1 MFSILMLSQTKKMY
15 GMHTIGLKTS
25 IKAGARCPNGRI
37 KIIGISVT
45 EWIHK
50 QQKANTTT

>member
-1 MFSILMLSQTKKMY
+1 MACTQ
-15 GMHTIGLKTS
+15 IGLKTS
-25 IKAGARCPNGRI
+25 VKAGARCPNGRI